1 VDQADF
7 ASDGD
12 GGPVELVSLSP
23 YEHANFRP
31 HASGETD
38 VNGLLVADGTDRRV
52 ACPHIE

>member
-1 VDQADF
+1 VNQADF

-12 GGPVELVSLSP
+12 RVTVELVSLSS
-23 YEHANFRP
+23 YQHADFRP

-38 VNGLLVADGTDRRV
+38 VNGLLVADGTDRGV